1 MDRDERT
8 RPRIFRPVRVAT
20 IALFALLL
28 VSGPAVAACSD
39 GHAASEATTSSAM
52 STAMPAMADEATP
65 AALAKL
71 LWDGR
76 PAFVGTNAQVEEAYA
91 YALEHPKVV
100 AWMPC
105 YCGCEAMGHGSNLDC
120 YFKAG
125 VVSDRAQFEE
135 HASFCDICVQI
146 TLKTKE
152 LRAQGRSL
160 AEIRQIVDQTFG
172 GSGAPG
178 TLTAQPPV

>member
-1 MDRDERT
+1 MSRSCGNSSPTTRSAVYAEGFASSTAESPDAAAVDQISRPVHVPAMLIHAAR
-8 RPRIFRPVRVAT
+8 RPRVSVCRIMSACPAPGSMASSQHVTANAAT
-20 IALFALLL
+20 
-28 VSGPAVAACSD
+28 
-39 GHAASEATTSSAM
+39 
-52 STAMPAMADEATP
+52 
-65 AALAKL
+65 
-71 LWDGR
+71 
-76 PAFVGTNAQVEEAYA
+76 EEAYA
-91 YALEHPKVV
+91 FAIEHPQIVQ
-100 AWMPC
+100 WMPC